1 MLDRLLDKATRMS
14 QWLVWLGGAMLVF
27 AACFTTVDVVL
38 RKLISFSFGGADEI
52 AGYLFAVSTA
62 FAYAYLVLNRGNV
75 RIDAFY
81 LVLPRFV
88 RLMLDVVG
96 FLFLAGLMAFMTE
109 RAFDVWFNSWENSSV
124 SITPLVTPL
133 ALPQGFWFA
142 GLIFAM
148 AIVLL
153 ILARLAVAIFQGD
166 SARITQLVGARGL
179 EEEIAEEKARAEADL
194 ARERQ
199 LTKKGG
205 E

>member
-14 QWLVWLGGAMLVF
+14 QWLVWVGGAMLVF

-62 FAYAYLVLNRGNV
+62 FAYAFLVLNRGNV
-75 RIDAFY
+75 RIDALY
-81 LVLPRFV
+81 LVLPRIV
-88 RLMLDVVG
+88 RLTLDVVG
-96 FLFLAGLMAFMTE
+96 FLMLAGLMVFMAE
-109 RAFDVWFNSWENSSV
+109 RSFNVYSNSWENSSV

-142 GLIFAM
+142 GLIFAI

-153 ILARLAVAIFQGD
+153 IFVRLVVAILQGD

-194 ARERQ
+194 ARERR
-199 LTKKGG
+199 LVEKGG
-205 E
+205 D

>member
-14 QWLVWLGGAMLVF
+14 QWLVWVGGAMLVF

-62 FAYAYLVLNRGNV
+62 FAYAFLVLNRGNV
-75 RIDAFY
+75 RIDALY
-81 LVLPRFV
+81 LVLPRIV
-88 RLMLDVVG
+88 RLTLDVVG
-96 FLFLAGLMAFMTE
+96 FLMLAGLMVFMAE
-109 RAFDVWFNSWENSSV
+109 RSFNVYSNSWENSSV

-142 GLIFAM
+142 GLIFAI

-153 ILARLAVAIFQGD
+153 IFVRLVVAILQGD

-194 ARERQ
+194 ARERR
-199 LTKKGG
+199 LVERGG
-205 E
+205 D